1 MSLAFAAV
9 STRPL
14 RILGVG
20 NVRSINFVRWA
31 RRLAERGHEV
41 HLAGE
46 RPVERLEDLE
56 GIHVHHLG
64 GVERLNRVRGL
75 QAWVFPRAVRRLGR
89 RLGVDLVH
97 AHQLFPFGVGAAGS
111 RLRPFVLSPWGTDI
125 LVQARTGRR
134 ADAARAAIAGADRLV
149 LNSDANE
156 RACLE
161 LGARPETIR
170 RIVWYA
176 EVDRFRP
183 DRGDPGLRQRLGWPG
198 DTLVVLSPRALRADT
213 NIDVV
218 VRAFA
223 AAAPE
228 EPRARLLL
236 AARRTPLR
244 AELEALA
251 GELGIRPLVAF
262 HRAELDELPALYA
275 SADVLVTLAR
285 SDSTPA
291 SLLEAMASGL
301 PAVCGIAPS
310 IDEWVAQDEGAE
322 LVPCRDVDAV
332 AAALGRLLA
341 DPALRRRYGERN
353 ARVVRERIADP
364 GQALEELYRE
374 LVPA

>member
-1 MSLAFAAV
+1 
-9 STRPL
+9 
-14 RILGVG
+14 
-20 NVRSINFVRWA
+20 
-31 RRLAERGHEV
+31 
-41 HLAGE
+41 
-46 RPVERLEDLE
+46 
-56 GIHVHHLG
+56 
-64 GVERLNRVRGL
+64 
-75 QAWVFPRAVRRLGR
+75 
-89 RLGVDLVH
+89 
-97 AHQLFPFGVGAAGS
+97 
-111 RLRPFVLSPWGTDI
+111 
-125 LVQARTGRR
+125 
-134 ADAARAAIAGADRLV
+134 
-149 LNSDANE
+149 
-156 RACLE
+156 
-161 LGARPETIR
+161 
-170 RIVWYA
+170 
-176 EVDRFRP
+176 
-183 DRGDPGLRQRLGWPG
+183 
-198 DTLVVLSPRALRADT
+198 
-213 NIDVV
+213 

-223 AAAPE
+223 AAAQE